1 MDPASRSLSIIFF
14 LVAVTFVVEVSGQK
28 NEAVYHLFGGEGSL
42 TKNECPGKCSYRCS
56 ATSHTKA
63 CMTYCKYC
71 CERCLCVPSGTYG
84 NKEECPCYNNMKTQ
98 EGKPNVCELGIEDK
112 RNDTG
117 E

>member
-1 MDPASRSLSIIFF
+1 MEAGRKENGREIGGGVDE
-14 LVAVTFVVEVSGQK
+14 VAPTSGRRRVEVSGQK

-56 ATSHTKA
+56 ATSHTTV
-63 CMTYCKYC
+63 CMTYCNYC

-98 EGKPNVCELGIEDK
+98 EGKPKCP
-112 RNDTG
+112 
-117 E
+117 